1 MGGEGE
7 IGEIVYA
14 VTTWLLPVLFAI
26 TLHEAA
32 HGYVAWKLGDDTAY
46 RLGRVSFNPLRHI
59 DRFGTIILPGLLL
72 LMRAPF
78 LFGWAK
84 PVPVNPNNFR
94 RPGFADFM
102 VSFAGPASNFTIAL
116 ILFFTAKLLAAIH
129 PELLYTKQEIL
140 INFQLYI
147 LPRSTLLADVFIYVI
162 TINCALACFNLIP
175 LYPLDGHHMLR
186 EILPSHLRHRF
197 MGWQFQYGG
206 YCLIA
211 LIAGPYFLN
220 TPSPIGRGIFWLFQT
235 LQNYKFGLIA

>member
-1 MGGEGE
+1 MTNMPAM
-7 IGEIVYA
+7 IDFFINNPQLA
-14 VTTWLLPVLFAI
+14 VAVFP
-26 TLHEAA
+26 
-32 HGYVAWKLGDDTAY
+32 
-46 RLGRVSFNPLRHI
+46 
-59 DRFGTIILPGLLL
+59 LLL
-72 LMRAPF
+72 LSLVLHEFAHARTAFYFGDSTAYHAGRLTLNPIAHLDLMGTLAIIF
-78 LFGWAK
+78 IGFGWAK

-220 TPSPIGRGIFWLFQT
+220 TPSPSGRGIFWLFQT

>member
-84 PVPVNPNNFR
+84 PVPVNFSRLNNPR
-94 RPGFADFM
+94 RDM
-102 VSFAGPASNFTIAL
+102 VLVAAAGPAINLAMAVGAAVFLHGAV
-116 ILFFTAKLLAAIH
+116 LLPPEVAAWTV
-129 PELLYTKQEIL
+129 ENLKNAVL
-140 INFQLYI
+140 INVVLAVFNM
-147 LPRSTLLADVFIYVI
+147 LPL
-162 TINCALACFNLIP
+162 P
-175 LYPLDGHHMLR
+175 PLDGGRVAVGLLPPALARPLAKLERWGLFIILGAMI
-186 EILPSHLRHRF
+186 ILPV
-197 MGWQFQYGG
+197 
-206 YCLIA
+206 
-211 LIAGPYFLN
+211 
-220 TPSPIGRGIFWLFQT
+220 IGRRLGLEIGLFEWLV
-235 LQNYKFGLIA
+235 LGPVYWIIGLIARLTGH